1 MPDHLDP
8 ELLRTFLAAV
18 DAGGLMRAAARVGRT
33 RSAVSLQ
40 MRRLQELIGRPLFRK
55 VGRGLQL
62 TSTGDELVGYA
73 RRLLQLND
81 EALASLRAES
91 PPELVRVGAPQDVAE
106 RWLPA
111 ALGRFARAHPQA
123 RLELRVD
130 HSRALLELAR
140 SAQLDLCVHFAI
152 GEEAEGL
159 RLGAATMAFLA
170 ARRFTVADDEPL
182 PLVLLAAPCAFRGAA
197 LAALDE
203 AGRAWRIAVTA
214 PSLSV
219 LWAATAAGLGVT
231 ARAMVA
237 VPASLRSLGRAAALP
252 RLPGATL
259 ALYGGEAGSAALRAL
274 RREIAD
280 ELRARLGRARRE
292 RSDKG

>member
-1 MPDHLDP
+1 MAQHLDP
-8 ELLRTFLAAV
+8 ELLRTLVAAV

-55 VGRGLQL
+55 VGRGLLL
-62 TSTGDELVGYA
+62 TATGEELLGYA

-111 ALGRFARAHPQA
+111 ALGRFARAHAQA

-130 HSRALLELAR
+130 HSRALLQLAR
-140 SAQLDLCVHFAI
+140 AGQLDLCVHFAI
-152 GEEAEGL
+152 DEPAEGL
-159 RLGAATMAFLA
+159 RLGTAATTFLA
-170 ARRFTVADDEPL
+170 ARRFTRADLADDEPL
-182 PLVLLAAPCAFRGAA
+182 PLVLLEAPCAFRGAA
-197 LAALDE
+197 LRALDE

-237 VPASLRSLGRAAALP
+237 VPAALRVLGRAAALP
-252 RLPGATL
+252 KLPAATL
-259 ALYGGEAGSAALRAL
+259 ALYGGEAGSPALRAL
-274 RREIAD
+274 RGEVAA
-280 ELRARLGRARRE
+280 ELKSRLGRAR
-292 RSDKG
+292 KG